1 MREIRIYPPDR
12 SGWAIEYSGKTSVVI
27 DCARN
32 SECVTGKVLLIMCPF
47 SVHNSTWSNVYCTQL
62 AKRVEGIYTTISRKR
77 NNPCARRRCTM
88 NTSYNAEIRT
98 HTRFSDV
105 CGTIDELKRALA
117 EEPERVAA
125 EPQPRLQAI
134 DEALFMEQ
142 RMRERVAEYEGF
154 RAVVAAQLAAMVD
167 LGAPPPDAASAER
180 AALKELIEAGRVLSA
195 DECAEAG
202 RLAEMVRA
210 VAQDLEHTLYGF
222 KTAALELGRAYRA
235 LEGNRRWVL
244 DDTDA
249 EQVPLPDEPAWSR
262 WLPPSPHRERI
273 LRFLRSGRADL
284 LPASPDE
291 PPRIQ
296 FEDGGAM
303 LLPTVRW
310 SEEVHNF
317 YPADHVPHPD
327 GLRYRPSE
335 Q

>member
-1 MREIRIYPPDR
+1 MTILRNE
-12 SGWAIEYSGKTSVVI
+12 TS
-27 DCARN
+27 
-32 SECVTGKVLLIMCPF
+32 T
-47 SVHNSTWSNVYCTQL
+47 
-62 AKRVEGIYTTISRKR
+62 
-77 NNPCARRRCTM
+77 
-88 NTSYNAEIRT
+88 T

-105 CGTIDELKRALA
+105 CGTIDELKRMLV
-117 EEPERVAA
+117 EEPERAA
-125 EPQPRLQAI
+125 ADPQPTLQTI

-142 RMRERVAEYEGF
+142 RMRERVVEYERF
-154 RAVVAAQLAAMVD
+154 RAAIAAQLASMAD
-167 LGAPPPDAASAER
+167 LATPPPDAASAER
-180 AALKELIEAGRVLSA
+180 VALKELLGTGRVLSA
-195 DECAEAG
+195 DERAEAE
-202 RLAEMVRA
+202 RLAETIRA
-210 VAQDLEHTLYGF
+210 VAQHLEHTLYGF
-222 KTAALELGRAYRA
+222 KTAALELARAYRTV
-235 LEGNRRWVL
+235 EGNRRWVL

-296 FEDGGAM
+296 FEDGGVM

-310 SEEVHNF
+310 SEDVHNF
-317 YPADHVPHPD
+317 YPVDHVPHPD